1 MCIGAQGAIDVG
13 PGKFFSIW
21 GRDIYLYNGC
31 LVASLHY
38 VVDAKGSYQS
48 SLPELSCQAARPR
61 TKLHCERGGRFCC
74 FSSGGQKSS

>member
-1 MCIGAQGAIDVG
+1 
-13 PGKFFSIW
+13 
-21 GRDIYLYNGC
+21 
-31 LVASLHY
+31 